1 MRKYKL
7 TSALAE
13 EIAKDVVRN
22 EESWR
27 RYLNTAS
34 RLYKYPFKEQLSIYA
49 QGPDATAC
57 ASIEIWNEKMH
68 CWVNKGANG
77 IALIDEDSFSGLKYV
92 FDISDVHK
100 ARRIGQFPNLWE
112 MREEHMEAVLS
123 RLEKTYGDTDREAGF
138 VVRIRGI
145 AGRIAEDC
153 YKELALDMEYFKEGE
168 VKEPETEKSD
178 VEQLNKRLSEMSA
191 VEKICSALDWEDV
204 VGWNEDTQAVTI
216 TDGERALEGKEVYDL
231 LFAEA
236 ADYVMMQTISG
247 KTQKA
252 LEMDGLLKEAG
263 HYAARYEGKIV
274 AEQTEEQ
281 PLTADDVENLVL
293 IDREYIKGTRTMIYD
308 FECDIRGEHD
318 KLQYML
324 EYHDDGEGFTI
335 HTEKDD
341 IWERLPESELA
352 RLEGILGRE
361 VNECG

>member
-1 MRKYKL
+1 
-7 TSALAE
+7 
-13 EIAKDVVRN
+13 
-22 EESWR
+22 
-27 RYLNTAS
+27 
-34 RLYKYPFKEQLSIYA
+34 
-49 QGPDATAC
+49 
-57 ASIEIWNEKMH
+57 
-68 CWVNKGANG
+68 
-77 IALIDEDSFSGLKYV
+77 
-92 FDISDVHK
+92 
-100 ARRIGQFPNLWE
+100 
-112 MREEHMEAVLS
+112 MEAVLS